1 MRKNNIGNSVGLSI
15 LGVVLV
21 VALIGGVLFAPVIPT
36 TIKSGEVAVV
46 YNWGKISGKK
56 EAGMTF
62 RRIIGQ
68 KFITM
73 KVSQDVLSGSYDV
86 STKDMQTVN
95 TDVTIRF
102 NLSTQDLE
110 DIALN
115 FGGDYVALIV
125 EPTLSEAVNAATA
138 QYTVEELVSQ
148 REALA
153 QSITDLVTERLGV
166 HGIRV
171 TDVAITD
178 HAFSAEYEKAV
189 EQVKI
194 AQQKTLEEK
203 EQLEQAKVKAEANK
217 LFAGAYTKENYAYE
231 FLKKWDGKMPQVI
244 GNEDVMISLMDGT
257 SANKVL
263 E

>member
-1 MRKNNIGNSVGLSI
+1 MKKIIAL
-15 LGVVLV
+15 VLV
-21 VALIGGVLFAPVIPT
+21 STLALGALLFLPVIPS

-62 RRIIGQ
+62 KRLIGQ
-68 KFITM
+68 KLIKM

-102 NLSTQDLE
+102 NLNTQELE

-115 FGGDYVALIV
+115 FGGDYVALVV

-138 QYTVEELVSQ
+138 QYTVEQLVSE

-153 QSITDLVTERLGV
+153 QSITDLVTDRLGV

-178 HAFSAEYEKAV
+178 HAFSAEYESAV
-189 EQVKI
+189 EKVKI

-203 EQLEQAKVKAEANK
+203 EQYEQAKVKAEANK
-217 LFAGAYTKENYAYE
+217 LFANSYTKENYAYE
-231 FLKKWDGKMPQVI
+231 FLNKWDGKLPQVI
-244 GNEDVMISLMDGT
+244 GDDGVMISLMDGT
-257 SANKVL
+257 SANKVM